1 MAAPPPPPLP
11 DKLPPVISTP
21 AKSNANNNNV
31 QIANAI
37 RPVMT
42 RRINLELQTKAKQP
56 SLSESCELIHDESSE
71 HKSVCKLSFGSD
83 DLRQIFMKL
92 LQNGEKPKNSLA
104 LPLDQQVSFVL
115 IASNLC
121 RCIYCTF

>member
-11 DKLPPVISTP
+11 DKLPTVISTP
-21 AKSNANNNNV
+21 TNANNDV

-42 RRINLELQTKAKQP
+42 RRINLELQTKSKQP

-71 HKSVCKLSFGSD
+71 HKAV
-83 DLRQIFMKL
+83 
-92 LQNGEKPKNSLA
+92 
-104 LPLDQQVSFVL
+104 
-115 IASNLC
+115 
-121 RCIYCTF
+121 